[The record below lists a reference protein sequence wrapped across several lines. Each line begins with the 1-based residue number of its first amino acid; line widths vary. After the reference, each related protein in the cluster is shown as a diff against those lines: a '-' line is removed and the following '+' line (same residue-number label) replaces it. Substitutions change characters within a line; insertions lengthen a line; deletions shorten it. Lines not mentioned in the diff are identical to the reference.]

1 MKKEKG
7 ITLVALVIT
16 IVVLIILAGVAINLS
31 LGENGIFNKAKEA
44 KRMQLEAEYKEKIGT
59 ELLAAQVDAI
69 ARNEELEDAQVKDI
83 ISNYGELQEDGD
95 TIKIKDSDIEV
106 SLTEIYSGT
115 TTSNGSYTE
124 NKAKI
129 AMLEKRA
136 KELQE
141 QLDNLSLSGDEKDK
155 KIAELNSK
163 ITELENQKTTLE
175 TKIATLEKDKKDLT
189 NNITTLQKETLDGK
203 TTIATAITNKGVE
216 TASDASFETMAT
228 NIGHIDSGKKVIDLG
243 VGTSFNVSNY
253 EGFGNFTA
261 NNFIVEMASGANSSV
276 NCSYVNTGTNTYT
289 AKCTINKTYDKTKGI
304 LTSYINN
311 TMYLT
316 NGANGHYDVTQSS
329 GNANVHAYLIY

>member
-16 IVVLIILAGVAINLS
+16 ILVLIILSGVAINLS
-31 LGENGIFNKAKEA
+31 LGENGIFNKAKQA
-44 KRMQLEAEYKEKIGT
+44 KRMQMEAEYKEKIGT

-129 AMLEKRA
+129 AMLEKRV

-155 KIAELNSK
+155 KIAELNNR

-189 NNITTLQKETLDGK
+189 NNIKTLQKETLDGK

-216 TASDASFETMAT
+216 TANDAT
-228 NIGHIDSGKKVIDLG
+228 
-243 VGTSFNVSNY
+243 Y
-253 EGFGNFTA
+253 EA
-261 NNFIVEMASGANSSV
+261 MASNISKIDTSNVYKTETRSASIVRLESSGV
-276 NCSYVNTGTNTYT
+276 TTSITFSGEVVGIRGISTSGGIGGSYDGSAYGLNYSITGSTIYVNMAKRDSYGTFGTPFTVSIT
-289 AKCTINKTYDKTKGI
+289 ALVK
-304 LTSYINN
+304 
-311 TMYLT
+311 
-316 NGANGHYDVTQSS
+316 
-329 GNANVHAYLIY
+329 